1 MTKIFKIPF
10 ATQGD
15 RTSIPDDVQ
24 ADGAVSYTQGYS
36 YDYERD
42 QQTDPAAK
50 DIEREKMN
58 GIFHDITQAIG
69 ELQSFGFPKWAA
81 ESKPYPIRAIVYH
94 KNKTWQSKIENN
106 NVEPVAGTAWQE
118 LKADLSAGDINVYTK
133 TESDKRF
140 QPLGNYQPAGYSY
153 SKAESDTNY
162 QPKGNYAPAG
172 NYALKGESYTKAEG
186 DTRYQAKGSYQ
197 PSGDYALKGD
207 SYTKAETDSKYQPK
221 GSYQAVGYSY
231 SKAES
236 DTNYQP
242 KGNYAPAGN
251 YALKG
256 ESYTKAEGDGRYQPK
271 GSYQPSGDYATN
283 TALNN
288 GLNTKL
294 NTSSVTQSMGGST
307 TSVMSQKAVT
317 DALQNAVNLNTIY
330 PIGIVVWF
338 AQNKNPNTLFPGTK
352 WQYIGEN
359 KTIRLAAASG
369 ANVLTTG
376 GSDTV
381 KISKANLP
389 AEGFSFSG
397 TTASGGAHT
406 HSRGTM
412 NIIGEF
418 AMNGEGN
425 KPDNKSGWA
434 TGAFR
439 KNLTGLKSHRDQSDG
454 GISYTFDASRS
465 WTGETSQ
472 SGGHT
477 HTFTGNT
484 GNLGSGANLDV
495 KNAFVMLM
503 GWYRVS

>member
-1 MTKIFKIPF
+1 MTKIFKVPF

-58 GIFHDITQAIG
+58 GMFHDITEAIG
-69 ELQSFGFPKWAA
+69 ELQSFGFPKWAT
-81 ESKPYPIRAIVYH
+81 EGKPYPLRAIVYH

-106 NVEPVAGTAWQE
+106 NVEPVLGTAWQE

-140 QPLGNYQPAGYSY
+140 QPLGNYQSAGYSY
-153 SKAESDTNY
+153 SKEESDTNY

-197 PSGDYALKGD
+197 PSGNYALKGD
-207 SYTKAETDSKYQPK
+207 SYTKAE
-221 GSYQAVGYSY
+221 
-231 SKAES
+231 
-236 DTNYQP
+236 
-242 KGNYAPAGN
+242 
-251 YALKG
+251 
-256 ESYTKAEGDGRYQPK
+256 GDGRYQAK

-288 GLNTKL
+288 GLNNKL
-294 NTSSVTQSMGGST
+294 NTSSVVQSTGAST

-376 GSDTV
+376 GSDSITLTE
-381 KISKANLP
+381 AQMPTHNH
-389 AEGFSFSG
+389 SFSATTSSFDYG
-397 TTASGGAHT
+397 TKTTNSAGAHT
-406 HSRGTM
+406 HGQ
-412 NIIGEF
+412 
-418 AMNGEGN
+418 
-425 KPDNKSGWA
+425 
-434 TGAFR
+434 
-439 KNLTGLKSHRDQSDG
+439 GLRHQ
-454 GISYTFDASRS
+454 DASKVAAITSR
-465 WTGETSQ
+465 TGSLLASGAAISITSSNYAGYDYLTSS
-472 SGGHT
+472 SGANTHTVAIGSHT
-477 HTFTGNT
+477 HTISGTTGNK
-484 GNLGSGANLDV
+484 GSGSTITV
-495 KNAFVMLM
+495 TNAYITLM
-503 GWYRVS
+503 GWYRTS

>member
-58 GIFHDITQAIG
+58 GMFHDITEAIG
-69 ELQSFGFPKWAA
+69 ELQSFGLPKWAT
-81 ESKPYPIRAIVYH
+81 EGTPYPIRAIVYH

-140 QPLGNYQPAGYSY
+140 QPLGNYQAAGYSY
-153 SKAESDTNY
+153 SKAESDTKY

-172 NYALKGESYTKAEG
+172 NYALKGESYTK
-186 DTRYQAKGSYQ
+186 
-197 PSGDYALKGD
+197 
-207 SYTKAETDSKYQPK
+207 
-221 GSYQAVGYSY
+221 V
-231 SKAES
+231 
-236 DTNYQP
+236 
-242 KGNYAPAGN
+242 
-251 YALKG
+251 
-256 ESYTKAEGDGRYQPK
+256 EGDGRYQPK

-288 GLNTKL
+288 GLNAKL
-294 NTSSVTQSMGGST
+294 NTSSVAQSTGGST
-307 TSVMSQKAVT
+307 TNVMSQKAVT
-317 DALQNAVNLNTIY
+317 DALQNSVNLNTIY
-330 PIGIVVWF
+330 PVGIVMWF
-338 AQNKNPNTLFPGTK
+338 AQNKNPNTLFPDTK
-352 WQYIGEN
+352 WQYISEN

-376 GSDTV
+376 GSDSVTLTE
-381 KISKANLP
+381 AQMP
-389 AEGFSFSG
+389 AHNHSFSATTSSFDYG
-397 TTASGGAHT
+397 TKTTNTAGAHT
-406 HSRGTM
+406 HTAGPPINSYWGDRNNKTLAPGSGNVTSSSGAH
-412 NIIGEF
+412 NHTVTIG
-418 AMNGEGN
+418 A
-425 KPDNKSGWA
+425 
-434 TGAFR
+434 
-439 KNLTGLKSHRDQSDG
+439 
-454 GISYTFDASRS
+454 
-465 WTGETSQ
+465 
-472 SGGHT
+472 HT
-477 HTFTGNT
+477 HTISGATGKK
-484 GNLGSGANLDV
+484 GSGSAITV
-495 KNAFVMLM
+495 TNAYIMLM

>member
-81 ESKPYPIRAIVYH
+81 EGKPYPIRAIVYH

-106 NVEPVAGTAWQE
+106 NVEPIAGTAWQE

-140 QPLGNYQPAGYSY
+140 QPLGNYQA
-153 SKAESDTNY
+153 A
-162 QPKGNYAPAG
+162 
-172 NYALKGESYTKAEG
+172 
-186 DTRYQAKGSYQ
+186 
-197 PSGDYALKGD
+197 
-207 SYTKAETDSKYQPK
+207 
-221 GSYQAVGYSY
+221 GYSY

-271 GSYQPSGDYATN
+271 GSYQPSGDYALKGDSYTKAETDGKYQPKGSYQAAGYSYSKAESDTNYQPKGNYAPAGNYALKGDSYTKAEGDGRYQPKGSYQLSGDYALKGDSYTKAETDNKYQPKGSYQAAGYSYSKAESDTKYQPKGSYAPAGNYALKGESYTKAEGDTRYQPKGSYQPAGNYALKGDSYTKAETYSRAEVDSRVNAKGGKN
-283 TALNN
+283 TALKAES
-288 GLNTKL
+288 GWWKCADTGMIYQWGVTKGTSRDESITFPIVFPAICVSIQTTMKLAPPADLNTFPPKV
-294 NTSSVTQSMGGST
+294 TSYDKSKCTVRWGGDFVSNRGQ
-307 TSVMSQKAVT
+307 VAF
-317 DALQNAVNLNTIY
+317 
-330 PIGIVVWF
+330 WF
-338 AQNKNPNTLFPGTK
+338 AVG
-352 WQYIGEN
+352 Y
-359 KTIRLAAASG
+359 
-369 ANVLTTG
+369 
-376 GSDTV
+376 
-381 KISKANLP
+381 
-389 AEGFSFSG
+389 
-397 TTASGGAHT
+397 
-406 HSRGTM
+406 
-412 NIIGEF
+412 
-418 AMNGEGN
+418 
-425 KPDNKSGWA
+425 
-434 TGAFR
+434 
-439 KNLTGLKSHRDQSDG
+439 
-454 GISYTFDASRS
+454 
-465 WTGETSQ
+465 
-472 SGGHT
+472 
-477 HTFTGNT
+477 
-484 GNLGSGANLDV
+484 
-495 KNAFVMLM
+495 
-503 GWYRVS
+503 

>member
-58 GIFHDITQAIG
+58 GIFHDITEAVG
-69 ELQSFGFPKWAA
+69 ELQSFGFPKW
-81 ESKPYPIRAIVYH
+81 EIEGKPYPIRAIVYH

-106 NVEPVAGTAWQE
+106 NVEPVVGTAWQE

-140 QPLGNYQPAGYSY
+140 QPLGNYQAAGYSY

-186 DTRYQAKGSYQ
+186 DTRYQPKGSYQ

-207 SYTKAETDSKYQPK
+207 AYTKVESDGRYQPK
-221 GSYQAVGYSY
+221 GSYQAAGYSY

-256 ESYTKAEGDGRYQPK
+256 DSYTKAEGDTRYQAK

-294 NTSSVTQSMGGST
+294 NTSSVTQSTGAST

-376 GSDTV
+376 GSDSVTIG
-381 KISKANLP
+381 KGHLP
-389 AEGFSFSG
+389 AVSLKYSG
-397 TTASGGAHT
+397 TTVS
-406 HSRGTM
+406 
-412 NIIGEF
+412 
-418 AMNGEGN
+418 
-425 KPDNKSGWA
+425 
-434 TGAFR
+434 
-439 KNLTGLKSHRDQSDG
+439 
-454 GISYTFDASRS
+454 
-465 WTGETSQ
+465 

-477 HTFTGNT
+477 HTRGTMNITGEFGYIRSDNAIHSMATGAFSLTNGGTGYNGNNTTGGYKYVFNASKTWSGETSNSGVHTHTYSGNT
-484 GNLGSGANLDV
+484 ENLGSGTALTV
-495 KNAFVMLM
+495 TNAYIMLM
-503 GWYRVS
+503 GWYRLS

>member
-1 MTKIFKIPF
+1 M
-10 ATQGD
+10 AYHL
-15 RTSIPDDVQ
+15 SCIPDDVQ

-50 DIEREKMN
+50 DIERENMN
-58 GIFHDITQAIG
+58 GMFHDITEAIG

-81 ESKPYPIRAIVYH
+81 EGKPYLIRAIVYH

-118 LKADLSAGDINVYTK
+118 LKADLSAGDINVYNK

-140 QPLGNYQPAGYSY
+140 QPLGNYQAAGYSY

-186 DTRYQAKGSYQ
+186 DTRYQAKGNYQ

-207 SYTKAETDSKYQPK
+207 SYSKAESDGKYQPK
-221 GSYQAVGYSY
+221 GSYQAAGYSY

-256 ESYTKAEGDGRYQPK
+256 ESYTKAEGDTRYQAK
-271 GSYQPSGDYATN
+271 GNYQPSGDYATN

-288 GLNTKL
+288 GLNAKL
-294 NTSSVTQSMGGST
+294 NTSSVAQSTGGST
-307 TSVMSQKAVT
+307 TNVMSQKAVT

-376 GSDTV
+376 GSDLVTIG
-381 KISKANLP
+381 KGHLP
-389 AEGFSFSG
+389 AVSLKYSG
-397 TTASGGAHT
+397 TTGNGGAHT
-406 HSRGTM
+406 HTRGTM
-412 NIIGEF
+412 NITGEF
-418 AMNGEGN
+418 GYQRTSE
-425 KPDNKSGWA
+425 SGITYA
-434 TGAFR
+434 YAAGAYSLSAGPNNAGYSGSAIR
-439 KNLTGLKSHRDQSDG
+439 NSHKY
-454 GISYTFDASRS
+454 IFDASKTWS
-465 WTGETSQ
+465 GETSQ
-472 SGGHT
+472 HAGHT
-477 HTFTGNT
+477 HTYSGNT
-484 GNLGSGANLDV
+484 ENLGSGTALTV
-495 KNAFVMLM
+495 TNAYIMLM
-503 GWYRVS
+503 GWYRIS

>member
-15 RTSIPDDVQ
+15 RISIPDDVQ

-58 GIFHDITQAIG
+58 GMFHDITEAIG
-69 ELQSFGFPKWAA
+69 ELQSFGFPKWAT
-81 ESKPYPIRAIVYH
+81 EGKPYPIRAIVYH

-118 LKADLSAGDINVYTK
+118 LKADLSAGDINAYTK

-140 QPLGNYQPAGYSY
+140 QPLGNYQAAGYSY

-162 QPKGNYAPAG
+162 QAKGNYAPAG

-186 DTRYQAKGSYQ
+186 DTRYQPKGSYQ

-207 SYTKAETDSKYQPK
+207 SYTKAETDGK
-221 GSYQAVGYSY
+221 
-231 SKAES
+231 
-236 DTNYQP
+236 YQP

-256 ESYTKAEGDGRYQPK
+256 DSYTKAEGDGRYQPK

-288 GLNTKL
+288 GLNAKL
-294 NTSSVTQSMGGST
+294 NTSSVAQSTGAST
-307 TSVMSQKAVT
+307 TNVMNQKAVT

-330 PIGIVVWF
+330 PIGIIVWF
-338 AQNKNPNTLFPGTK
+338 AQNKNPNTLFPCTK

-369 ANVLTTG
+369 VNVLTTG
-376 GSDTV
+376 GSDSVTIG
-381 KISKANLP
+381 KNHLP
-389 AEGFSFSG
+389 ATSLKFSG
-397 TTASGGAHT
+397 TTASGGAHDHT
-406 HSRGTM
+406 RGTM
-412 NIIGEF
+412 NITGELGY
-418 AMNGEGN
+418 MRNDSN
-425 KPDNKSGWA
+425 LYTYA
-434 TGAFR
+434 TGAFSLANGSGNGGYTGSNMTSSR
-439 KNLTGLKSHRDQSDG
+439 KYVFNA
-454 GISYTFDASRS
+454 ASTWS
-465 WTGETSQ
+465 GSTSRH
-472 SGGHT
+472 GGHT
-477 HTFTGNT
+477 HTYSGNT
-484 GNLGSGANLDV
+484 ENLGSGAALAV
-495 KNAFVMLM
+495 TNAYIMLM
-503 GWYRVS
+503 GWYRIS

>member
-58 GIFHDITQAIG
+58 GMFHDITEAIG
-69 ELQSFGFPKWAA
+69 ELQSFGLPKWAT
-81 ESKPYPIRAIVYH
+81 EGTPYPIRAIVYH

-118 LKADLSAGDINVYTK
+118 LEADLSAGDINVYTK

-140 QPLGNYQPAGYSY
+140 QPLGNYQAAGYSY
-153 SKAESDTNY
+153 SKAESDTKY

-172 NYALKGESYTKAEG
+172 NYALKGESYTK
-186 DTRYQAKGSYQ
+186 
-197 PSGDYALKGD
+197 
-207 SYTKAETDSKYQPK
+207 
-221 GSYQAVGYSY
+221 V
-231 SKAES
+231 
-236 DTNYQP
+236 
-242 KGNYAPAGN
+242 
-251 YALKG
+251 
-256 ESYTKAEGDGRYQPK
+256 EGDGRYQPK

-288 GLNTKL
+288 GLNAKL
-294 NTSSVTQSMGGST
+294 NTSSVAQSTGGST
-307 TSVMSQKAVT
+307 TNVMSQKAVT
-317 DALQNAVNLNTIY
+317 DALQNSVNLNTIY
-330 PIGIVVWF
+330 PVGIVMWF

-352 WQYIGEN
+352 WQYISEN

-376 GSDTV
+376 GSDSVTLTE
-381 KISKANLP
+381 AQMP
-389 AEGFSFSG
+389 AHNHSFSATTSSFDYG
-397 TTASGGAHT
+397 TKTTNTAGAHT
-406 HSRGTM
+406 HTAGPPINSYWGDRNNKTLAPGSGNVTSSSGAH
-412 NIIGEF
+412 NHTVTIG
-418 AMNGEGN
+418 A
-425 KPDNKSGWA
+425 
-434 TGAFR
+434 
-439 KNLTGLKSHRDQSDG
+439 
-454 GISYTFDASRS
+454 
-465 WTGETSQ
+465 
-472 SGGHT
+472 HT
-477 HTFTGNT
+477 HTISGATGKK
-484 GNLGSGANLDV
+484 GSGSAITV
-495 KNAFVMLM
+495 TNAYIMLM